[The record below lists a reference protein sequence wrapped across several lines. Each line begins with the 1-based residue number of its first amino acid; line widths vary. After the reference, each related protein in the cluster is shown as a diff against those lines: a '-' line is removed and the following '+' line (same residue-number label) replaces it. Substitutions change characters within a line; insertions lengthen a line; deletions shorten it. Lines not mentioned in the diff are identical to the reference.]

1 VAHQTTENILKTML
15 LMRKRWSR
23 QLMACSLLDWVES
36 DGGDWDD
43 AAAHVRTSPQKR
55 TSVGFI
61 PAASFANTAGKMSD
75 GAVPLNAC
83 ATLGVARQPLV
94 GVTEATRPG
103 SLLVQAANHKLGTI
117 ARKHFLLGGLL
128 LTVVNLFSFL
138 CSLRNHCVILGSKRR
153 TAFGLPKARS

>member
-1 VAHQTTENILKTML
+1 MAHQTTENILKTML

-23 QLMACSLLDWVES
+23 QLMACSLLDWVKS

-61 PAASFANTAGKMSD
+61 PAASFANAAGKMSD

-83 ATLGVARQPLV
+83 ATLG
-94 GVTEATRPG
+94 
-103 SLLVQAANHKLGTI
+103 
-117 ARKHFLLGGLL
+117 
-128 LTVVNLFSFL
+128 
-138 CSLRNHCVILGSKRR
+138 
-153 TAFGLPKARS
+153 